1 MWPFDKFNNRLY
13 MIRDLI
19 NEFFESNKL
28 PKLAKEE
35 DPFWD
40 PPEPILIGTAYLKL
54 ESLGVMFDNKLE
66 ASIVGNERGG
76 QCGRI
81 AVSYVPTDETGE
93 AGEAP
98 EELQVEDA
106 SELVGQRIDFN
117 VCIDEIIGLPKD
129 LCTDVFVQYK
139 IFLDDTN
146 YMTEICKG
154 ADQDPKVGYKS
165 HHTVDFI
172 TEAFVKYLK
181 EDNVSFY

>member
-1 MWPFDKFNNRLY
+1 VIPEGTGKSAIEDLKNRRTEVQVKVENKEEGYSYMWPFDKFNNRLY

-98 EELQVEDA
+98 EEL
-106 SELVGQRIDFN
+106 
-117 VCIDEIIGLPKD
+117 
-129 LCTDVFVQYK
+129 
-139 IFLDDTN
+139 
-146 YMTEICKG
+146 
-154 ADQDPKVGYKS
+154 
-165 HHTVDFI
+165 
-172 TEAFVKYLK
+172 
-181 EDNVSFY
+181 